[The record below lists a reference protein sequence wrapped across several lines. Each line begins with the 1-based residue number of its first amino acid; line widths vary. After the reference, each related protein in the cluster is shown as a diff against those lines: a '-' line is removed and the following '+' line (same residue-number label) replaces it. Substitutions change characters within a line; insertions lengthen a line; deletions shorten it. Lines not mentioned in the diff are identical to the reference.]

1 MFSLYG
7 LKDSL
12 VINLTPSSHIYI
24 QAVPEYHGQRSAIYS
39 QKKKNSKKVENEP
52 SKMVI
57 FICISISDKTALR
70 NSTKIGVIQIEN
82 MIHGHL
88 KAFGIVLAHIL

>member
-7 LKDSL
+7 LKYSL

-24 QAVPEYHGQRSAIYS
+24 QAVPEYHGQCSAIYS
-39 QKKKNSKKVENEP
+39 QKKNSKKVGNEP